1 MWPATA
7 RSPTRGQMQS
17 LEHPLV
23 ISAWHHCF
31 IYLFMYLFIY
41 SVHTPEHTC
50 VSLFSS
56 CTRTRPGHAKVAMT
70 QHRSCRKPRAIEE
83 AGAGAALT
91 EEGEG
96 GSSLRT
102 QFILLCSMDS
112 GKGLFSL
119 PSCMHCC
126 RSDGRRKD
134 SQGLLPRRTL
144 LRAWGVSSWNLGTAW
159 KSSTSWKMDSI
170 DHFFLD
176 TLHFRLILLCN

>member
-7 RSPTRGQMQS
+7 RSPTRGQMEP

-23 ISAWHHCF
+23 ISTRHRCF
-31 IYLFMYLFIY
+31 IYLFMYLCMYVFIY
-41 SVHTPEHTC
+41 SVHTLEHTR

-56 CTRTRPGHAKVAMT
+56 CTRTRPGHAKLAMT

-102 QFILLCSMDS
+102 QIILLCSLGS

-119 PSCMHCC
+119 PGCMNCC

-144 LRAWGVSSWNLGTAW
+144 LRA
-159 KSSTSWKMDSI
+159 
-170 DHFFLD
+170 
-176 TLHFRLILLCN
+176 